1 MFLSKFEGCIE
12 RTDSKHQKQFFG
24 ETQHGDGFGVPMEWI
39 TMNIFLDF
47 WQNGG
52 HIASFWYCTCQ
63 GTVYNIMI
71 HMCSGLIRL
80 N

>member
-47 WQNGG
+47 
-52 HIASFWYCTCQ
+52 
-63 GTVYNIMI
+63 
-71 HMCSGLIRL
+71 
-80 N
+80 